1 MVEPVS
7 QRDTSPLALAGWI
20 VAAIATVAA
29 IAGWMREPPAEP
41 VPAPAS
47 PDPQTVAPVSAPPP
61 ATSAPVPELAAL
73 RACIT
78 ALRGCENRCPTTTS
92 EAAADV
98 EARTLRC
105 LADPGVQTHVAR
117 SVESACAGCTDGSRA
132 ARDAED
138 RARTEAAASFLEREL
153 AITPTEQE
161 QLGEYLCAIRDA
173 RGMLA
178 RSEQAAEDGRSTY
191 ESAREIR
198 ELTLGDVESILGA
211 ERYARLRAVGGLGL
225 MVESADCQAPST
237 GTPP

>member
-1 MVEPVS
+1 MHRPA
-7 QRDTSPLALAGWI
+7 TSPLAIAGWV
-20 VAAIATVAA
+20 VAVFASGAA
-29 IAGWMREPPAEP
+29 IAGWMREPSRDEPIPRAEP
-41 VPAPAS
+41 AS
-47 PDPQTVAPVSAPPP
+47 TTAPVSPEEPP
-61 ATSAPVPELAAL
+61 ATTARLPEMGAL
-73 RACIT
+73 RACVT
-78 ALRGCENRCPTTTS
+78 ALRGCETRCPETPGES
-92 EAAADV
+92 PEAH

-105 LADPGVQTHVAR
+105 LADPGVQSHVAR
-117 SVESACAGCTDGSRA
+117 SVESACAGCADGSRA

-153 AITPTEQE
+153 AITPDEQE

-178 RSEQAAEDGRSTY
+178 RADEGAEGGRATY

-225 MVESADCQAPST
+225 MVESADCQAP
-237 GTPP
+237 GAGAGIAP